1 MSNETDVLLSNE
13 EAAVVRHI
21 DAGTEA
27 MASGVGR
34 RGFVMGAA
42 AAAALV
48 PMLGSKNAFAGPD
61 PAGPNL
67 AATPPAGF
75 VPFSAPGRIV
85 QVTKGDC
92 MMPNKIYPKPEDAKA
107 MLERAMTELT
117 GKPDLVAAVKEFVHP
132 DDIVV
137 VKVNGIALRN
147 MGTNKELVLPFLQAM
162 IDGGV
167 RPDHITVLEQYG
179 NFLDG
184 TRVSAAN
191 VPAGVKISIHNNG
204 DTTMPERVIA
214 GTGVATKFCR
224 ALTEA
229 TAAFNFSLIKD
240 HGICGYT
247 GCLKNMTHGC
257 QTLPHYFHTHHA
269 SPQIALLYAQDI
281 IKTRVRLNIT
291 DGFKLMADGG
301 PLWRQPQHVVPHES
315 VYVTTDPV
323 AMDTIGHELVAKV
336 RAEHKL
342 PTLEALGRPAAYIQA
357 AADLGL
363 GIADRSQIQLRTVTL

>member
-1 MSNETDVLLSNE
+1 MSNEED
-13 EAAVVRHI
+13 VVRRI
-21 DAGTEA
+21 DEA
-27 MASGVGR
+27 SVGR
-34 RGFVMGAA
+34 RQLVLGGAA
-42 AAAALV
+42 AAGIVA
-48 PMLGSKNAFAGPD
+48 LGSTVGAGEALAATQSD
-61 PAGPNL
+61 GPNL
-67 AATPPAGF
+67 GAVPPAGF

-85 QVTKGDC
+85 KVSKSDC
-92 MMPNKIYPKPEDAKA
+92 LQPNKLYPKPDDARA

-117 GKPDLVAAVKEFVHP
+117 GKPDLVSAVKEFVHP
-132 DDIVV
+132 ADIVC

-162 IDGGV
+162 IDSGV
-167 RPDHITVLEQYG
+167 PANHITVLEQYG

-229 TAAFNFSLIKD
+229 TAAINFSLIKD

-257 QTLPHYFHTHHA
+257 QTVPHYFHSHHA

-301 PLWRQPQHVVPHES
+301 PLYRQPQYVFPHES

-323 AMDTIGHELVAKV
+323 AMDAIGADLVAKS

-363 GIADRSQIQLRTVTL
+363 GIADLARIQLRSVTI

>member
-1 MSNETDVLLSNE
+1 MSNEEDVIRRIVEACLGRRTFVGGAATAAGAMAVGSLLE
-13 EAAVVRHI
+13 ARTALAAEAAV
-21 DAGTEA
+21 
-27 MASGVGR
+27 
-34 RGFVMGAA
+34 
-42 AAAALV
+42 
-48 PMLGSKNAFAGPD
+48 
-61 PAGPNL
+61 GPNM

-85 QVTKGDC
+85 KVTKSDC
-92 MMPNKIYPKPEDAKA
+92 MQPNKLYPKPDAA
-107 MLERAMTELT
+107 REMLERAMMELT
-117 GKPDLVAAVKEFVHP
+117 GKPDLVTAVKEFVHP
-132 DDIVV
+132 EDIVC

-204 DTTMPERVIA
+204 DTTMPARIIA
-214 GTGVATKFCR
+214 GTGIATQFCR
-224 ALTEA
+224 ALTES
-229 TAAFNFSLIKD
+229 TAAINFSLIKD

-281 IKTRVRLNIT
+281 IKSRVRLNIT

-301 PLWRQPQHVVPHES
+301 PLYRQPQYVFPHEA

-323 AMDTIGHELVAKV
+323 AMDAFGADLVAKA
-336 RAEHKL
+336 RKEHRL
-342 PTLEALGRPAAYIQA
+342 PTLEAMGRPPAYIQA

-363 GIADRSQIQLRTVTL
+363 GIADRDQIQVRSVAI

>member
-1 MSNETDVLLSNE
+1 MSSEQDVIRRID
-13 EAAVVRHI
+13 EA
-21 DAGTEA
+21 
-27 MASGVGR
+27 SVGR
-34 RGFVMGAA
+34 RRFVVGGAA
-42 AAAALV
+42 AAGAMAF
-48 PMLGSKNAFAGPD
+48 GSLAGMKDAIAKAEAAGPD
-61 PAGPNL
+61 L
-67 AATPPAGF
+67 AARPPVGF

-85 QVTKGDC
+85 KVQKADC
-92 MMPNKIYPKPEDAKA
+92 MQPNKLYPKPEDARA

-117 GKPDLVAAVKEFVHP
+117 GKPDLVSAVKEFVHP
-132 DDIVV
+132 EDIVC
-137 VKVNGIALRN
+137 VKVNGIALRS

-167 RPDHITVLEQYG
+167 PADHITVLEQYG

-184 TRVSAAN
+184 TRVSQAN
-191 VPAGVKISIHNNG
+191 VPPGVKISIHNNG
-204 DTTMPERVIA
+204 DAAMPERMIA
-214 GTGVATKFCR
+214 GTGVATQFCR
-224 ALTEA
+224 ALTGA

-301 PLWRQPQHVVPHES
+301 PLYRQPQYVFPHES

-323 AMDTIGHELVAKV
+323 AMDAIGHDLVAKA

-342 PTLEALGRPAAYIQA
+342 PSLEAMGRPAAYIQA

-363 GIADRSQIQLRTVTL
+363 GIADRSQIQLRSVTL

>member
-1 MSNETDVLLSNE
+1 VPSESDVIRKID
-13 EAAVVRHI
+13 EASV
-21 DAGTEA
+21 
-27 MASGVGR
+27 SR
-34 RGFVMGAA
+34 RGFVVGSAA
-42 AAAALV
+42 TA
-48 PMLGSKNAFAGPD
+48 GAFAFANMLEAREAIAKTEA
-61 PAGPNL
+61 AGENL
-67 AATPPAGF
+67 AASPPAGF

-85 QVTKGDC
+85 KVSKADC
-92 MMPNKIYPKPEDAKA
+92 LQPNKLYPKPADAKE
-107 MLERAMTELT
+107 MLTRAMTELT
-117 GKPDLVAAVKEFVHP
+117 GKPDLVTAVKEFVHP
-132 DDIVV
+132 DDIVC

-184 TRVSAAN
+184 TRVSQAN

-204 DTTMPERVIA
+204 DATMQPRIIA
-214 GTGVATKFCR
+214 GTGVPTQFCR

-229 TAAFNFSLIKD
+229 TAAINFSLIKD

-257 QTLPHYFHTHHA
+257 QTVPHNFHLHHA
-269 SPQIALLYAQDI
+269 SPQIALLYGQDI
-281 IKTRVRLNIT
+281 IKSRVRLNIT

-301 PLWRQPQHVVPHES
+301 PLYRQPQYVFPHES

-323 AMDTIGHELVAKV
+323 AMDAIGVDMVQKT
-336 RAEHKL
+336 RAEHRL
-342 PTLEALGRPAAYIQA
+342 PTLEAMGRPAAYIQA

-363 GIADRSQIQLRTVTL
+363 GIADRSQIQLRSITI

>member
-1 MSNETDVLLSNE
+1 MSNELEVIRRID
-13 EAAVVRHI
+13 EA
-21 DAGTEA
+21 
-27 MASGVGR
+27 SVGR
-34 RGFVMGAA
+34 RGLMVGSAATAGALALSSLLEAKA
-42 AAAALV
+42 AIAKTEAE
-48 PMLGSKNAFAGPD
+48 
-61 PAGPNL
+61 GPNL
-67 AATPPAGF
+67 AASPPAGF

-85 QVTKGDC
+85 KVTKADC
-92 MMPNKIYPKPEDAKA
+92 LQPNKLYPKPEDARA
-107 MLERAMTELT
+107 MLERALTELT
-117 GKPDLVAAVKEFVHP
+117 GKADLVSAVREFVHP
-132 DDIVV
+132 DDVV
-137 VKVNGIALRN
+137 CVKVNGIALRN

-162 IDGGV
+162 IDSGV
-167 RPDHITVLEQYG
+167 RPERITVLEQYG

-204 DTTMPERVIA
+204 DTTMPDRVIA

-229 TAAFNFSLIKD
+229 TAAINFSLIKD

-281 IKTRVRLNIT
+281 VKTRVRLNIT

-301 PLWRQPQHVVPHES
+301 PLYRQPQYVFPHES

-323 AMDTIGHELVAKV
+323 AMDAIGADMVEKA
-336 RAEHKL
+336 RAEHRL
-342 PTLEALGRPAAYIQA
+342 PSLTAAGRPPAYIQA

-363 GIADRSQIQLRTVTL
+363 GIADRSQIQLRTVTI

>member
-1 MSNETDVLLSNE
+1 MSNEKDVIRRID
-13 EAAVVRHI
+13 EASA
-21 DAGTEA
+21 
-27 MASGVGR
+27 VGR
-34 RGFVMGAA
+34 RGFVLGGAA
-42 AAAALV
+42 AAAGAV
-48 PMLGSKNAFAGPD
+48 AFGSMLDAKSAIA
-61 PAGPNL
+61 ATEAVGPNL

-85 QVTKGDC
+85 KVTKSDC
-92 MMPNKIYPKPEDAKA
+92 MQANKLYPNPEDARA

-117 GKPDLVAAVKEFVHP
+117 GKPDLVTAVKQFVHP
-132 DDIVV
+132 EDIVV

-229 TAAFNFSLIKD
+229 TAAINFSLIKD

-257 QTLPHYFHTHHA
+257 QILPHYFHTHHA
-269 SPQIALLYAQDI
+269 SPQIALLYGQDI
-281 IKTRVRLNIT
+281 IKSRVRLNIT

-301 PLWRQPQHVVPHES
+301 PLYRQPQYVFPHES

-323 AMDTIGHELVAKV
+323 AMDAIGHDLVAKA

-363 GIADRSQIQLRTVTL
+363 GIADRSQIQLRSVTI

>member
-1 MSNETDVLLSNE
+1 
-13 EAAVVRHI
+13 
-21 DAGTEA
+21 
-27 MASGVGR
+27 
-34 RGFVMGAA
+34 
-42 AAAALV
+42 
-48 PMLGSKNAFAGPD
+48 
-61 PAGPNL
+61 
-67 AATPPAGF
+67 
-75 VPFSAPGRIV
+75 
-85 QVTKGDC
+85 
-92 MMPNKIYPKPEDAKA
+92 

-117 GKPDLVAAVKEFVHP
+117 GKPDLVSAVKEFVHP
-132 DDIVV
+132 DDVV
-137 VKVNGIALRN
+137 CVKVNGIALRN

-167 RPDHITVLEQYG
+167 RPERITVLEQYT

-204 DTTMPERVIA
+204 DTTMAERVIA
-214 GTGVATKFCR
+214 GTGIATKFCR

-229 TAAFNFSLIKD
+229 TAAINFSLIKD

-281 IKTRVRLNIT
+281 IKSRVRLNIT

-301 PLWRQPQHVVPHES
+301 PLYRQPQYVFPHES

-323 AMDTIGHELVAKV
+323 AMDAMGVDMVAKA
-336 RAEHKL
+336 RAEHRL
-342 PTLEALGRPAAYIQA
+342 PTLEAMGRPAAYIQA

-363 GIADRSQIQLRTVTL
+363 GIADRSQIQLRSVTL

>member
-1 MSNETDVLLSNE
+1 MSSE
-13 EAAVVRHI
+13 EDVVRSI
-21 DAGTEA
+21 DEA
-27 MASGVGR
+27 SVGR
-34 RGFVMGAA
+34 RGFVLGGAA
-42 AAAALV
+42 AAGVAAF
-48 PMLGSKNAFAGPD
+48 GSAHEANAAIAATAAVGPD
-61 PAGPNL
+61 LGAK
-67 AATPPAGF
+67 PPAGF

-85 QVTKGDC
+85 KVSKTDC
-92 MMPNKIYPKPEDAKA
+92 MQPNKLYPKPEDARA

-117 GKPDLVAAVKEFVHP
+117 GKADLVTAVKEFVHP

-147 MGTNKELVLPFLQAM
+147 MGTNKELVIPFLQAM

-167 RPDHITVLEQYG
+167 PADHITVLEQYG

-184 TRVSAAN
+184 TRVNASN
-191 VPAGVKISIHNNG
+191 VPKGVKISIHNNG

-229 TAAFNFSLIKD
+229 TAAINFSLIKD

-257 QTLPHYFHTHHA
+257 QILPHYFHTHHA

-301 PLWRQPQHVVPHES
+301 PLYRQPQYVFPHES

-323 AMDTIGHELVAKV
+323 AMDAIGHDLVAKA
-336 RAEHKL
+336 RADHRL
-342 PTLEALGRPAAYIQA
+342 PTLEAMGRPAAYIQA

-363 GIADRSQIQLRTVTL
+363 GIADREKIQLQSVTI

>member
-1 MSNETDVLLSNE
+1 MSSEKDVIRE
-13 EAAVVRHI
+13 IDEA
-21 DAGTEA
+21 
-27 MASGVGR
+27 SVGR
-34 RGFVMGAA
+34 RKFVIGGAA
-42 AAAALV
+42 TA
-48 PMLGSKNAFAGPD
+48 GAFAFGSMLD
-61 PAGPNL
+61 AKAAIAATEAAGPNL
-67 AATPPAGF
+67 AAKPPEGF

-85 QVTKGDC
+85 KVSKADC
-92 MMPNKIYPKPEDAKA
+92 MQANKLYPKPEDAKA
-107 MLERAMTELT
+107 MLEKAMTELT
-117 GKPDLVAAVKEFVHP
+117 GKPDLVTAVKEFVHP

-184 TRVSAAN
+184 TRVNQSN

-204 DTTMPERVIA
+204 DTTMPERIIA
-214 GTGVATKFCR
+214 GTGVATKFCK

-229 TAAFNFSLIKD
+229 TAAINFSLIKD

-257 QTLPHYFHTHHA
+257 QILPHYFHTHHA
-269 SPQIALLYAQDI
+269 SPQIALLYGQDI
-281 IKTRVRLNIT
+281 IKSRVRLNIT

-301 PLWRQPQHVVPHES
+301 PLYRQPQYVFPHES

-323 AMDTIGHELVAKV
+323 AMDAIGHDLVAKA
-336 RAEHKL
+336 RAEHRL
-342 PTLEALGRPAAYIQA
+342 PTLEAMGRPAAYIQA

-363 GIADRSQIQLRTVTL
+363 GIADRSQIQLRSVTL

>member
-1 MSNETDVLLSNE
+1 MSIDSEKDVIRRID
-13 EAAVVRHI
+13 EA
-21 DAGTEA
+21 
-27 MASGVGR
+27 SVGR
-34 RGFVMGAA
+34 RKFVIGGAA
-42 AAAALV
+42 AAGVAAFGS
-48 PMLGSKNAFAGPD
+48 MLDAKAAI
-61 PAGPNL
+61 AATEALGPNL
-67 AATPPAGF
+67 AASPPAGF

-85 QVTKGDC
+85 KVSKADC
-92 MMPNKIYPKPEDAKA
+92 LQPNKLYPKPDDAKA
-107 MLERAMTELT
+107 MLERAMMELT
-117 GKPDLVAAVKEFVHP
+117 GKPDLITAVKEFVHP

-167 RPDHITVLEQYG
+167 RADHITVLEQYG

-184 TRVSAAN
+184 TRVNASN
-191 VPAGVKISIHNNG
+191 VPHGVKISIHNNG
-204 DTTMPERVIA
+204 DTTMPDRIIA
-214 GTGVATKFCR
+214 GTGVPMKFCR

-229 TAAFNFSLIKD
+229 TAAINFSLIKD

-257 QTLPHYFHTHHA
+257 QTVPHNFHIHHA
-269 SPQIALLYAQDI
+269 SPQIALLYAQDV

-301 PLWRQPQHVVPHES
+301 PLYRQPQYVFPHES

-323 AMDTIGHELVAKV
+323 AMDAIGHDLVAKA
-336 RAEHKL
+336 RADHRL
-342 PTLEALGRPAAYIQA
+342 PSLEAMGRPAAYIQA

-363 GIADRSQIQLRTVTL
+363 GIADRGQIRVQSVTL

>member
-1 MSNETDVLLSNE
+1 MSNERDSNE
-13 EAAVVRHI
+13 QDVIRRIDEA
-21 DAGTEA
+21 
-27 MASGVGR
+27 SVGR
-34 RGFVMGAA
+34 RSFVLGSAA
-42 AAAALV
+42 AASAAAFGS
-48 PMLGSKNAFAGPD
+48 MLDARDAIAATESV
-61 PAGPNL
+61 GPNL
-67 AATPPAGF
+67 AASPPAGF
-75 VPFSAPGRIV
+75 VPFSAPGRIIK
-85 QVTKGDC
+85 VTKADC
-92 MMPNKIYPKPEDAKA
+92 LQPNKLYPKSDDARA
-107 MLERAMTELT
+107 MLERALTELT
-117 GKPDLVAAVKEFVHP
+117 GKPDLVTAVKEFVHP
-132 DDIVV
+132 DDVV
-137 VKVNGIALRN
+137 CVKVNGIALRN

-167 RPDHITVLEQYG
+167 RPDRITVLEQYG

-204 DTTMPERVIA
+204 DATMSPRMIA
-214 GTGVATKFCR
+214 GTGIPTQFCR

-229 TAAFNFSLIKD
+229 TAAINFSLIKD

-257 QTLPHYFHTHHA
+257 QTVPHNFHTHHA

-301 PLWRQPQHVVPHES
+301 PLYRQPQYVFPHES

-323 AMDTIGHELVAKV
+323 AMDAVGHDLVA
-336 RAEHKL
+336 RARADHRL
-342 PTLEALGRPAAYIQA
+342 PSLEALGRPAAYIQA

-363 GIADRSQIQLRTVTL
+363 GIANRDQIRLRSVTL